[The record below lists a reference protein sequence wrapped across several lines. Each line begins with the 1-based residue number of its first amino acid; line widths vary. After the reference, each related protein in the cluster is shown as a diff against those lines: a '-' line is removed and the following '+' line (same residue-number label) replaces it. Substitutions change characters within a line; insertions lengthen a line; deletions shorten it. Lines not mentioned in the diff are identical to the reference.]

1 MGLIRLVEWNP
12 NGDPSS
18 AHFSY
23 DEVVS
28 IRRYRPKR
36 AKKKGTDK
44 TADKQLPD
52 LTRIILESDDI
63 PMIVEGLPDDIRQL
77 VDENRWS

>member
-1 MGLIRLVEWNP
+1 MALVRLIEWDP

-18 AHFSY
+18 GHFSY

-36 AKKKGTDK
+36 SKKKGADK
-44 TADKQLPD
+44 TADKLPD
-52 LTRIILESDDI
+52 LTRIVLENDDI